1 MENFNWTPM
10 VLITIIWIMRCC
22 GILSILQTL
31 LSEIYPTNIRALA
44 IGITQSCFMGTATL
58 STKFFPELKNVMG
71 LHGVLFLYAA
81 LCLLNFFWGLMTI
94 PDNRGK
100 SLVKVEEMFGNT
112 EKIEDQLDTVNCVNQ
127 KLVDMN
133 ETKDCDKDVDI

>member
-1 MENFNWTPM
+1 MKYLF
-10 VLITIIWIMRCC
+10 VC

-58 STKFFPELKNVMG
+58 STKFFPELKNAMG

-100 SLVKVEEMFGNT
+100 QSIQFSEAHQSFSS
-112 EKIEDQLDTVNCVNQ
+112 
-127 KLVDMN
+127 
-133 ETKDCDKDVDI
+133 